1 MKSSFFHVGVNR
13 SLAASSKGQLQ
24 EPQLQRNGWL
34 PYVPLP
40 DHLDPDFE
48 RLTYGDP
55 FGRLRRLEIGDVAW
69 FIESGTDGGSWGYYL
84 VAFFDVQAVYS
95 IPPLLSLQPSIPL
108 ADLTRIVKNAHHQRG
123 DSKYDV
129 VLGGPKSELL
139 FQNPVKISNEQDP
152 LPWIKELLGLPEQ
165 PLTGYW
171 FKKWFGDQE
180 TRRFL
185 LSVLESLPVVV
196 AD

>member
-13 SLAASSKGQLQ
+13 SLAANSKGQLQ
-24 EPQLQRNGWL
+24 EPQLQPDGSL

-40 DHLDPDFE
+40 DHRDPDFE

-69 FIESGTDGGSWGYYL
+69 FIESGTDGESWGYYL

-129 VLGGPKSELL
+129 VLGGPKSQLL
-139 FQNPVKISNEQDP
+139 FQNPVKISNGQDP
-152 LPWIKELLGLPEQ
+152 LPWIKELLALPQ
-165 PLTGYW
+165 KPLTGYW
-171 FKKWFGDQE
+171 FKRWFESRSTMQ
-180 TRRFL
+180 FL
-185 LSVLESLPVVV
+185 LSVLGSYPKVI
-196 AD
+196 D